1 MAELFELSATDLI
14 AGFTTRTFSPV
25 EVARAVLE
33 RVEQVNPLINALVFL
48 SADEVME
55 AAQESEAR
63 WLKNAPLGAL
73 DGVPVTVKDSIA
85 VRGKPMLRG
94 NKAYEGSA
102 PSPYD
107 APPTMRMR
115 EAGAIIL
122 AKTTMPDFGLLASG
136 VSSAFGI
143 TRNPWNTA
151 FNPGGSSSGG
161 AAATAAM
168 CGPVTIGSDIGGSVR
183 FPAAM
188 CGLVGLKPTQGRIP
202 HLPPSPLRSAGPLT
216 RTADDCGRMLSILSG
231 YDARDFGALP
241 PSADD
246 YLNLVS
252 RPLKGT
258 RVALV
263 LEGDNGGLPDVNV
276 AASVR
281 KAARI
286 LSDAG
291 AIVEELPSVVGQNFM
306 EVAMIPLM
314 LRGLAEFLK
323 LDEASRLKAPEAF
336 RDSFTKALDT
346 GIDKI
351 ALALDELETIK
362 ARVLAQMRGFDFLIS
377 PTSGISAFPAEDRTP
392 KSPSSNALYTP
403 VWNQTG
409 NPALSVCCGFDQAN
423 AMPIGLQ
430 IVGHRF
436 DDLGVLQ
443 FAKAFEEIRGF
454 EMVWPTPSA

>member
-14 AGFTTRTFSPV
+14 QGFAARTFSPV
-25 EVARAVLE
+25 EVAQSVLE
-33 RVEQVNPLINALVFL
+33 RVETVNPHINALVFL
-48 SADEVME
+48 SPDEVLA
-55 AAQESEAR
+55 AAQDSEVR
-63 WLKNAPLGAL
+63 WLKNEPMGAL

-85 VRGKPMLRG
+85 VKGKPMLRG
-94 NKAYEGSA
+94 NKAYEGSP
-102 PSPYD
+102 PSAYD
-107 APPTMRMR
+107 APPTARVR

-136 VSSAFGI
+136 VSSAYGI
-143 TRNPWNTA
+143 TRNPWNTDY
-151 FNPGGSSSGG
+151 NPGGSSSGG

-216 RTADDCGRMLSILSG
+216 RTADDCGRMLSVLSG

-241 PSADD
+241 PSTDD

-258 RVALV
+258 RVALI
-263 LEGDNGGLPDVNV
+263 LQDDNGGQPDANV

-281 KAARI
+281 KAARA

-291 AIVEELPSVVGQNFM
+291 VIVEELPSVVGENFM
-306 EVAMIPLM
+306 DVAMIPLM

-323 LDEASRLKAPEAF
+323 LDEVSRLKAPQAF
-336 RDSFTKALDT
+336 QETFTKALDT
-346 GIDKI
+346 GADRI
-351 ALALDELETIK
+351 ALALDELESIK
-362 ARVLAQMRGFDFLIS
+362 ARVLDQMRGFDFLIS
-377 PTSGISAFPAEDRTP
+377 PTSGLSGFPAKERTP

-409 NPALSVCCGFDQAN
+409 NPALSVCCGFDEDN

-443 FAKAFEEIRGF
+443 FAKAYEDIRGF
-454 EMVWPTPSA
+454 DMAWPTPAA